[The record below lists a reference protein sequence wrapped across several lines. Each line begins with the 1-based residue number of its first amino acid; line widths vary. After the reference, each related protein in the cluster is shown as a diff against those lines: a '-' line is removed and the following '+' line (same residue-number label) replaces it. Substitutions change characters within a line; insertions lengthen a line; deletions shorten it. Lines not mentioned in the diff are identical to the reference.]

1 MSLRHLP
8 DSPPPENRPLRTYRS
23 AQIWTAARADYLA
36 GGSAPEVCERHGL
49 SLSTFRWRARN
60 EGWRRADQP
69 DSPIDAPFTDPEAP
83 RMHDRANWMDFRDTE
98 DADDSDAYGDQA
110 GDLPPP
116 VDNSRHFYRHPP
128 RQDPEPEPDETP
140 LPAADL
146 CERAWLNAQRAIRL
160 GRMIEARGWVRIH
173 RDLAEIARN
182 LDTDRINRHHR
193 TISRN
198 LADLKQTIG
207 ALRSAAPDN

>member
-8 DSPPPENRPLRTYRS
+8 DSPPSPRTYRS

-36 GGSAPEVCERHGL
+36 GGSAAEVCERHGL
-49 SLSTFRWRARN
+49 SLSTVR
-60 EGWRRADQP
+60 WRRADQP
-69 DSPIDAPFTDPEAP
+69 DSPIDAPFTEHEVR
-83 RMHDRANWMDFRDTE
+83 RMHDPANWMDFRDTE
-98 DADDSDAYGDQA
+98 DVEDADN
-110 GDLPPP
+110 LPPP

-128 RQDPEPEPDETP
+128 RPEPEPDETP

-160 GRMIEARGWVRIH
+160 GRMIEARGWVHIH

-207 ALRSAAPDN
+207 ALRSAAPEV